1 MKYRQLTKEQLEA
14 LHEEFATFLASQEID
29 VKEWTTI
36 KDSNPNLVEEE
47 LNLFSDMVWED
58 VLSKAEFITHTSN
71 HVLNLFKCGD
81 HKIVRIVVKLT
92 GDRNFTNPQDFEWV
106 MNSITH
112 PNVELLF
119 GSKNYSKDRNLE
131 IFQII
136 ESGAEITDGTVFNH
150 VSKFVKQS

>member
-36 KDSNPNLVEEE
+36 KDSNPDLVEEE

-71 HVLNLFKCGD
+71 QVLNLFKCGG
-81 HKIVRIVVKLT
+81 HKIIRIVVKLT

-136 ESGAEITDGTVFNH
+136 ESGAEITDGTVFDH
-150 VSKFVKQS
+150 VFKFVKQS